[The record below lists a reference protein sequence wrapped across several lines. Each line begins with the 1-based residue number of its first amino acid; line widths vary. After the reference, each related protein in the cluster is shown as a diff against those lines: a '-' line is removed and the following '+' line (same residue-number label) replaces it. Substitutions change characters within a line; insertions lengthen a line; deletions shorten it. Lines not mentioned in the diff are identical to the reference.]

1 MYTLWKEFDAGR
13 GNATVHGV
21 SNDYNPSRWWKTS
34 GGTTQVLHEVV
45 GMLNASAG
53 LPVQTGMRLRR
64 SVAENNSHHSQEQ
77 QPQPLMIQQP
87 VDSD

>member
-1 MYTLWKEFDAGR
+1 VYTLWKEFDAGR
-13 GNATVHGV
+13 GNAIVLGV
-21 SNDYNPSRWWKTS
+21 SNDYNPSRWWKTP